1 MASLPTPEEG
11 DIPVATPAFR
21 LSAELFWPRV
31 WISIA
36 SAYASLWAFSGNSFG
51 SLRFPYSG
59 GRAGVG
65 RGSDL
70 QGGSTDQV
78 WEQRLRAL
86 ELGMRQLQTSMQTLV
101 DGVPLS
107 GELPSGPSTAAHDR
121 GWSGTNSGWS
131 AGLARAP
138 PRRDSRESAC
148 QDVAD
153 GIRRARQA
161 RGASQGGRETEQ
173 RSSRQSEDEGVPAGG
188 DGAALAPGDQ
198 VSRAAGRSS
207 RSRQAAIDQGNWLL
221 ASEFSMQPSPPFSAF
236 QRPRGLDPLET
247 RQTKILDPRWISV
260 FMARLKERDAFHTA
274 RRNLTA
280 PGAAAPSGATVTPEA
295 PAGGSGDPP
304 RKPPRKPGKGGT
316 KGDLRRLLAAFV
328 AQGSVGCC

>member
-1 MASLPTPEEG
+1 MSQMASAGRGKLE
-11 DIPVATPAFR
+11 
-21 LSAELFWPRV
+21 
-31 WISIA
+31 
-36 SAYASLWAFSGNSFG
+36 
-51 SLRFPYSG
+51 
-59 GRAGVG
+59 GRAKAAV
-65 RGSDL
+65 RRSKD
-70 QGGSTDQV
+70 
-78 WEQRLRAL
+78 
-86 ELGMRQLQTSMQTLV
+86 
-101 DGVPLS
+101 PLD
-107 GELPSGPSTAAHDR
+107 E
-121 GWSGTNSGWS
+121 
-131 AGLARAP
+131 
-138 PRRDSRESAC
+138 
-148 QDVAD
+148 
-153 GIRRARQA
+153 
-161 RGASQGGRETEQ
+161 
-173 RSSRQSEDEGVPAGG
+173 SEDEGVPAGG

-247 RQTKILDPRWISV
+247 RQTKIVDPRWISV